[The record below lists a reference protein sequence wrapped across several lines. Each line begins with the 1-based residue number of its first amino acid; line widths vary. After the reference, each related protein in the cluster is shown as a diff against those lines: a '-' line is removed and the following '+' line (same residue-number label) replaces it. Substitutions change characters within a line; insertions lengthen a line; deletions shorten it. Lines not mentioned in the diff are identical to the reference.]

1 MSIFVGAG
9 GLIFAIVAAIVGYKM
24 IGFEI
29 CLPIQIIYF
38 SLCLLDVTYSSMA
51 SMYGLVYSSGYNQ
64 LSSFSLLENLD
75 LDKGLI
81 VLQKNNFF
89 L

>member
-1 MSIFVGAG
+1 MILG
-9 GLIFAIVAAIVGYKM
+9 IVSGIVGYKM

-29 CLPIQIIYF
+29 SLPVQITYF
-38 SLCLLDVTYSSMA
+38 SLCLLNVPYSAIS
-51 SMYGLVYSSGYNQ
+51 SLYGLSFSTGYNTI
-64 LSSFSLLENLD
+64 SSFSLKDNLD